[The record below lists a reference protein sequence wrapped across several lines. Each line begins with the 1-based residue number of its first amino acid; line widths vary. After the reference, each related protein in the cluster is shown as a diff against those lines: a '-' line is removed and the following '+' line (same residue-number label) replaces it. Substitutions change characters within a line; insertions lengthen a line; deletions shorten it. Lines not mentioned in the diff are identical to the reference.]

1 MNKEQVKV
9 IIKIL
14 SQKHLVGRDA
24 LQRIFVS
31 GNHVWVTDGFI
42 AIDVAETAIDNGKS
56 VGLNYLKN
64 WVKNVKYAISLSGD
78 DFKDEGYKFPDMS
91 KINID
96 DCYTKTGE
104 VKINAKYLY
113 WCAKYFGVENVKIS
127 HSSANKYLY
136 QILPCYESEVYI
148 NTRAMESK
156 VYLMGVRTND

>member
-64 WVKNVKYAISLSGD
+64 WVKNVKYANSLSGD

-91 KINID
+91 KMINID

-104 VKINAKYLY
+104 VNINAKYLY

-127 HSSANKYLY
+127 HSSANKNLY
-136 QILPCYESEVYI
+136 RILPYDETEVNI
-148 NTRAMESK
+148 LTRSMESK
-156 VYLMGVRTND
+156 VYLMGVR